1 MFNRKRKSR
10 NADSLFERD
19 SLFDKELFDDE
30 LFDIESFDI
39 DTSSADTPGL
49 DTEALDFSDVDF
61 NRMDFPEERPARPA
75 KPRHVIDIAELDT
88 DHHNPFHTEQAN
100 KSRWLVT
107 TCVAGMAGGLVIG
120 GALLGTFGLDK
131 ISGLT
136 QSGTDWQQT
145 ETNNKGDRIYGTFGV
160 SSYVSRTD
168 VSNVI
173 AEKPYKRITVAFDR
187 AETTGT
193 PNRSTSLVTAPGLV
207 GSLEPEYAPGARAEG
222 TPFHLAAR
230 PNVLDSEQGLGN
242 STTINKSFVKADSL
256 PYEENIT
263 LGQGETLMTV
273 LMNKGT
279 MKSRAVKLIRALEP
293 IYPTRNM
300 ADGQQIKLTVQ
311 LSKNLQGQDIIEPI
325 RLSFVPKGGR
335 EIVVEMD
342 ENGQYLSRAIDDGQK
357 TVRTADARGR
367 RSKAS
372 IRKSLYVAAKEQGIP
387 EPVIIEMMRVHGYDV
402 DFQRQ
407 IRPGDSFE
415 VFYGA
420 PDGAKASKRQVVLYS
435 ALTVGGNTKGYYRF
449 TTPDD
454 GITDYYDETGKSATK
469 FLMRTPING
478 VRISSRFGLRR
489 HPILGYT
496 KMHSGI
502 DFAAPY
508 GTPIKAA
515 GDGTI
520 QKIGRV
526 GAYGKYIRIRHA
538 NGYATAYA
546 HMSRFSKGLKKGSR
560 VRQNQV
566 IGYVGSTGRSTG
578 AHLHYEVL
586 VNGKQVDPMK
596 LRTPTGR
603 QLDGDILTAFNEQ
616 KTRVQSL
623 LAGAPV
629 QTQVAQAENQ

>member
-1 MFNRKRKSR
+1 MFSRKRKSR
-10 NADSLFERD
+10 NKD
-19 SLFDKELFDDE
+19 SLFDNDLFDDE
-30 LFDIESFDI
+30 LFDIES
-39 DTSSADTPGL
+39 S
-49 DTEALDFSDVDF
+49 ALDFSDVDF
-61 NRMDFPEERPARPA
+61 DRMDFPEEKPVHRPGSRQ
-75 KPRHVIDIAELDT
+75 VIDIAELDT
-88 DHHNPFHTEQAN
+88 DHHNPFHAEQSH

-136 QSGTDWQQT
+136 RSGTEWQQT
-145 ETNNKGDRIYGTFGV
+145 ESNSKGDRIYGTFGV
-160 SSYVSRTD
+160 SSFVSRTD

-173 AEKPYKRITVAFDR
+173 AEQPYKRITVAFDR

-193 PNRSTSLVTAPGLV
+193 PNRRTSLITAPALV
-207 GSLEPEYAPGARAEG
+207 GSLAPEYTPGKQAAG

-230 PNVLDSEQGLGN
+230 PNVLDPSNDLGN

-256 PYEENIT
+256 PYEESIV
-263 LGQGETLMTV
+263 LGKGETLMTV

-300 ADGQQIKLTVQ
+300 TDGQQIKLTVQ
-311 LSKNLQGQDIIEPI
+311 LSKNIEGQDIIEPI
-325 RLSFVPKGGR
+325 RLSFVPTGGP
-335 EIVVEMD
+335 EVVVEMD
-342 ENGQYLSRAIDDGQK
+342 ENGQYLSRAIDDRQQ
-357 TVRTADARGR
+357 TVRTANAQGH

-420 PDGAKASKRQVVLYS
+420 PDASKAAKRDVVLYS
-435 ALTVGGNTKGYYRF
+435 ALTVSGNTKGYYRF

-454 GITDYYDETGKSATK
+454 GITDYYDETGRSATK

-478 VRISSRFGLRR
+478 VRISSRYGLRR

-515 GDGTI
+515 GDGVI
-520 QKIGRV
+520 GKIGRV

-538 NGYATAYA
+538 NGYETAYA
-546 HMSRFSKGLKKGSR
+546 HMSRFSKGLKNGSR

-586 VNGKQVDPMK
+586 VKGKQVDPMK
-596 LRTPTGR
+596 LRMPTGR
-603 QLDGDILTAFNEQ
+603 QLEGEILNAFNKQ
-616 KTRVQSL
+616 KIRVKSL

-629 QTQVAQAENQ
+629 QTQVARAENQ

>member
-1 MFNRKRKSR
+1 MFSRKRKSR
-10 NADSLFERD
+10 NKD
-19 SLFDKELFDDE
+19 SLFDNDLFDDE
-30 LFDIESFDI
+30 LFDIES
-39 DTSSADTPGL
+39 S
-49 DTEALDFSDVDF
+49 ALDFSDVDF
-61 NRMDFPEERPARPA
+61 DRMDFPEDKPVRRPRS
-75 KPRHVIDIAELDT
+75 RHVIDIAELDT
-88 DHHNPFHTEQAN
+88 DHHNPFHTEQSH

-136 QSGTDWQQT
+136 RSGTEWQQT
-145 ETNNKGDRIYGTFGV
+145 ESNSKGDRIYGTFGV
-160 SSYVSRTD
+160 SSFVSRTD

-173 AEKPYKRITVAFDR
+173 AEQPYKRITVAFDR

-193 PNRSTSLVTAPGLV
+193 PNRRTSLITAPALV
-207 GSLEPEYAPGARAEG
+207 GSLAPEYAPGKQAAG
-222 TPFHLAAR
+222 TPFQLAAR
-230 PNVLDSEQGLGN
+230 PNVLDTSNDLGN

-256 PYEENIT
+256 PYEESIV

-300 ADGQQIKLTVQ
+300 TDGQQIKLTVQ
-311 LSKNLQGQDIIEPI
+311 LSKNIEGQDIIEPI
-325 RLSFVPKGGR
+325 RLSFVPTGGP
-335 EIVVEMD
+335 EVVVEMD
-342 ENGQYLSRAIDDGQK
+342 ENGQYLSRAIDDRQQ
-357 TVRTADARGR
+357 TVRTANAQGH

-372 IRKSLYVAAKEQGIP
+372 IRKSLYVAAKEQGVP

-420 PDGAKASKRQVVLYS
+420 PDASTAAKRDVVLYS
-435 ALTVGGNTKGYYRF
+435 ALTVSGNTKGYYRF

-454 GITDYYDETGKSATK
+454 GITDYYDETGRSATK

-478 VRISSRFGLRR
+478 VRISSRYGMRR

-515 GDGTI
+515 GDGVI

-538 NGYATAYA
+538 NGYETAYA
-546 HMSRFSKGLKKGSR
+546 HMSRFSKGLKNGSR

-586 VNGKQVDPMK
+586 VKGKQVDPMK
-596 LRTPTGR
+596 LRMPTGR
-603 QLDGDILTAFNEQ
+603 QLEGEILNAFNKQ
-616 KTRVQSL
+616 KTRVMSL

-629 QTQVAQAENQ
+629 QTQVARAENQ

>member
-1 MFNRKRKSR
+1 MFSRKRKSR
-10 NADSLFERD
+10 SKD
-19 SLFDKELFDDE
+19 SLFDNDLFDDE
-30 LFDIESFDI
+30 LFDIES
-39 DTSSADTPGL
+39 S
-49 DTEALDFSDVDF
+49 ALDFSDVDF
-61 NRMDFPEERPARPA
+61 DRMDFPEEKPVHRPRS
-75 KPRHVIDIAELDT
+75 RHVIDIAELDT
-88 DHHNPFHTEQAN
+88 DHHNPFHAEQSH

-136 QSGTDWQQT
+136 RSGTEWQQT
-145 ETNNKGDRIYGTFGV
+145 ESNSKGDRIYGTFGV
-160 SSYVSRTD
+160 SSFVSRTD

-173 AEKPYKRITVAFDR
+173 AEQPYKRITVAFDR

-193 PNRSTSLVTAPGLV
+193 PNRRTSLITAPALV
-207 GSLEPEYAPGARAEG
+207 GSLAPEYAPGKQAAG
-222 TPFHLAAR
+222 TPFQLAAR
-230 PNVLDSEQGLGN
+230 PNVLDPSNDLGN

-256 PYEENIT
+256 PYEESIV

-300 ADGQQIKLTVQ
+300 TDGQQIKLTVQ
-311 LSKNLQGQDIIEPI
+311 LSKNIEGQDIIEPI
-325 RLSFVPKGGR
+325 RLSFVPTGGP
-335 EIVVEMD
+335 EVVVEMD
-342 ENGQYLSRAIDDGQK
+342 ENGRYLSRAIDDRQQ
-357 TVRTADARGR
+357 TVRTANAQGH

-420 PDGAKASKRQVVLYS
+420 PDASTAAKRDVVLYS
-435 ALTVGGNTKGYYRF
+435 ALTVSGNTKGYYRF

-469 FLMRTPING
+469 SLMRTPING
-478 VRISSRFGLRR
+478 VRISSRYGLRR

-515 GDGTI
+515 GDGVI

-526 GAYGKYIRIRHA
+526 GAYGKYIRIRHS
-538 NGYATAYA
+538 NGYETAYA
-546 HMSRFSKGLKKGSR
+546 HMSRFSKGLKNGSR

-586 VNGKQVDPMK
+586 VKGKQVDPMK
-596 LRTPTGR
+596 LRMPTGR
-603 QLDGDILTAFNEQ
+603 QLEGEILNAFNKQ
-616 KTRVQSL
+616 KVRVKSL

-629 QTQVAQAENQ
+629 QTQVARAENQ

>member
-1 MFNRKRKSR
+1 MFSRKRKSR
-10 NADSLFERD
+10 NKD
-19 SLFDKELFDDE
+19 SLFDNDLFDDE
-30 LFDIESFDI
+30 LFDIES
-39 DTSSADTPGL
+39 S
-49 DTEALDFSDVDF
+49 ALDFSDVDF
-61 NRMDFPEERPARPA
+61 NRMDFPEDKPVRRPRS
-75 KPRHVIDIAELDT
+75 RHVIDIAELDT
-88 DHHNPFHTEQAN
+88 DHHNPFHTEQSH

-136 QSGTDWQQT
+136 RSGTEWQQT
-145 ETNNKGDRIYGTFGV
+145 ESNSKGDRIYGTFGV
-160 SSYVSRTD
+160 SSFVSRTD

-173 AEKPYKRITVAFDR
+173 AEQPYKRITVAFDR

-193 PNRSTSLVTAPGLV
+193 PNRRTSLITAPALV
-207 GSLEPEYAPGARAEG
+207 GSLAPEYAPGKQAAG
-222 TPFHLAAR
+222 TPFQLAAR
-230 PNVLDSEQGLGN
+230 PNVLDTSNDLGN

-256 PYEENIT
+256 PYEESIV

-300 ADGQQIKLTVQ
+300 TDGQQIKLTVQ
-311 LSKNLQGQDIIEPI
+311 LSKNIEGQDIIEPI
-325 RLSFVPKGGR
+325 RLSFVPTGGP
-335 EIVVEMD
+335 EVVVEMD
-342 ENGQYLSRAIDDGQK
+342 ENGQYLSRAIDDRQQ
-357 TVRTADARGR
+357 TVRTANAQGH

-420 PDGAKASKRQVVLYS
+420 PDASTAAKRDVVLYS
-435 ALTVGGNTKGYYRF
+435 ALTVSGNTKGYYRF

-454 GITDYYDETGKSATK
+454 GITDYYDETGRSATK

-478 VRISSRFGLRR
+478 VRISSRYGLRR

-515 GDGTI
+515 GDGVI

-538 NGYATAYA
+538 NGYETAYA
-546 HMSRFSKGLKKGSR
+546 HMSRFSKGLKNGSR

-586 VNGKQVDPMK
+586 VKGKQVDPMK
-596 LRTPTGR
+596 LRMPTGR
-603 QLDGDILTAFNEQ
+603 QLEGEILNAFNKQ
-616 KTRVQSL
+616 KTRVMSL

-629 QTQVAQAENQ
+629 QTQVARAENQ

>member
-1 MFNRKRKSR
+1 MFSRKRKSR
-10 NADSLFERD
+10 NADSLFEKD

-39 DTSSADTPGL
+39 DTTPLDSAGL

-61 NRMDFPEERPARPA
+61 NRMDFPEDRPARA
-75 KPRHVIDIAELDT
+75 VKPRHVIDIAELDT
-88 DHHNPFHTEQAN
+88 DHHNPFHTEQTH

-131 ISGLT
+131 ISGLAR
-136 QSGTDWQQT
+136 SGTDWQQT
-145 ETNNKGDRIYGTFGV
+145 EAGNKGDRIYGTFGV

-193 PNRSTSLVTAPGLV
+193 PNRGTTLAKAPALV
-207 GSLEPEYAPGARAEG
+207 GSLEPEYAPGTQTGAA
-222 TPFHLAAR
+222 PFQLAAR
-230 PNVLDSEQGLGN
+230 PNVLDSDAGLGN

-263 LGQGETLMTV
+263 LGPGETLMTV

-300 ADGQQIKLTVQ
+300 TDGQQIKLTVQ
-311 LSKNLQGQDIIEPI
+311 LSKNIQGQDIIEPI
-325 RLSFVPKGGR
+325 RLSFAPTAGR

-342 ENGQYLSRAIDDGQK
+342 ENGQYLSRAIDDGQQA
-357 TVRTADARGR
+357 VRTADARGR

-420 PDGAKASKRQVVLYS
+420 PEASKATKRQVVLYS
-435 ALTVGGNTKGYYRF
+435 ALTVGGDTKGYYRF

-478 VRISSRFGLRR
+478 ARISSRYGMRR

-496 KMHSGI
+496 KMHSGV
-502 DFAAPY
+502 DFAAPL

-515 GDGTI
+515 GAGVI
-520 QKIGRV
+520 EKIGRV

-538 NGYATAYA
+538 NGYKTAYA
-546 HMSRFSKGLKKGSR
+546 HMSKFAKSLKSGSR

-578 AHLHYEVL
+578 PHLHYEVI
-586 VNGKQVDPMK
+586 VKGKRVDPMK
-596 LRTPTGR
+596 LRMPTGR
-603 QLDGDILTAFNEQ
+603 QLEGKILTAFNEQ
-616 KTRVQSL
+616 KARVQSL
-623 LAGAPV
+623 LAGAPLE
-629 QTQVAQAENQ
+629 TQVAQADNQ

>member
-1 MFNRKRKSR
+1 MFSRKRKSR
-10 NADSLFERD
+10 NKD
-19 SLFDKELFDDE
+19 SLFDNDLFDDE
-30 LFDIESFDI
+30 LFDIES
-39 DTSSADTPGL
+39 S
-49 DTEALDFSDVDF
+49 ALDFSDVDF
-61 NRMDFPEERPARPA
+61 DRMDFPEDKPVRRPRS
-75 KPRHVIDIAELDT
+75 RHVIDIAELDT
-88 DHHNPFHTEQAN
+88 DHHNPFHTEQSH

-136 QSGTDWQQT
+136 RSGTEWQQT
-145 ETNNKGDRIYGTFGV
+145 ESNSKGDRIYGTFGV
-160 SSYVSRTD
+160 SSFVSRTD

-173 AEKPYKRITVAFDR
+173 AEQPYKRITVAFDR

-193 PNRSTSLVTAPGLV
+193 PNRRTSLITAPALV
-207 GSLEPEYAPGARAEG
+207 GSLAPEYAPGKQAAG
-222 TPFHLAAR
+222 TPFQLAAR
-230 PNVLDSEQGLGN
+230 PNVLDTSNDLGN

-256 PYEENIT
+256 PYEESIV

-300 ADGQQIKLTVQ
+300 TDGQQIKLTVQ
-311 LSKNLQGQDIIEPI
+311 LSKNIEGQDIIEPI
-325 RLSFVPKGGR
+325 RLSFVPTGGP
-335 EIVVEMD
+335 EVVVEMD
-342 ENGQYLSRAIDDGQK
+342 ENGQYLSRAIDDRQQ
-357 TVRTADARGR
+357 TVRTANAQGH

-420 PDGAKASKRQVVLYS
+420 PDASTAAKRDVVLYS
-435 ALTVGGNTKGYYRF
+435 ALTVSGNTKGYYRF

-454 GITDYYDETGKSATK
+454 GITDYYDETGRSATK

-478 VRISSRFGLRR
+478 VRISSRYGMRR

-515 GDGTI
+515 GDGVI

-538 NGYATAYA
+538 NGYETAYA
-546 HMSRFSKGLKKGSR
+546 HMSRFSKGLKNGSR

-586 VNGKQVDPMK
+586 VKGKQVDPMK
-596 LRTPTGR
+596 LRMPTGR
-603 QLDGDILTAFNEQ
+603 QLEGEILNAFNKQ
-616 KTRVQSL
+616 KTRVMSL

-629 QTQVAQAENQ
+629 QTQVARAENQ

>member
-1 MFNRKRKSR
+1 MFSRKRKSR
-10 NADSLFERD
+10 NKD
-19 SLFDKELFDDE
+19 SLFDDELFDDE
-30 LFDIESFDI
+30 LFDIEA
-39 DTSSADTPGL
+39 SS
-49 DTEALDFSDVDF
+49 LDFSDVDF
-61 NRMDFPEERPARPA
+61 SSLDFPEDEPARPA
-75 KPRHVIDIAELDT
+75 KSRHVIDIAELDT
-88 DHHNPFHTEQAN
+88 DHHNPFHNDQAH

-120 GALLGTFGLDK
+120 GALLGTLGLDR
-131 ISGLT
+131 IGGLT
-136 QSGTDWQQT
+136 RAGTDWQQT
-145 ETNNKGDRIYGTFGV
+145 ESNSKGDRIYGTFGV
-160 SSYVSRTD
+160 SSFVSRRD

-173 AEKPYKRITVAFDR
+173 AEQPYKRITVAFDR

-193 PNRSTSLVTAPGLV
+193 PNRRTSLITAPALV
-207 GSLEPEYAPGARAEG
+207 GSLAPDYTPGAQANA
-222 TPFHLAAR
+222 TPFRLAAR
-230 PNVLDSEQGLGN
+230 PNVLDTSPDPDN
-242 STTINKSFVKADSL
+242 STIITKSFVKADSL
-256 PYEENIT
+256 PYEETIV
-263 LGQGETLMTV
+263 LGEGQTLMTV

-293 IYPTRNM
+293 IYPTKNM
-300 ADGQQIKLTVQ
+300 SDGQQIKLTVQ
-311 LSKNLQGQDIIEPI
+311 LSKNIQGHDIIEPI
-325 RLSFVPKGGR
+325 RLSFAPKNGR
-335 EIVVEMD
+335 EIIVEMD
-342 ENGQYLSRAIDDGQK
+342 ENGQYLSRAIGDTTGR
-357 TVRTADARGR
+357 VRTAGR
-367 RSKAS
+367 QPHRSKAS
-372 IRKSLYVAAKEQGIP
+372 IRKSLYVAAKEQGVP

-420 PDGAKASKRQVVLYS
+420 PDTRAASSTRDVVLFS
-435 ALTVGGNTKGYYRF
+435 ALTVSGQTKGYFRF

-478 VRISSRFGLRR
+478 ARISSRYGMRR

-515 GDGTI
+515 GDGVI
-520 QKIGRV
+520 KKIGRV

-538 NGYATAYA
+538 NGYETAYA
-546 HMSRFSKGLKKGSR
+546 HMSRFSKGLVAGSR

-586 VNGKQVDPMK
+586 VKGKQVDPMK
-596 LRTPTGR
+596 LRMPTGR
-603 QLDGDILTAFNEQ
+603 QLDGDILNAFNKE
-616 KTRVQSL
+616 KGRVRTL
-623 LAGAPV
+623 MAGAPV
-629 QTQVAQAENQ
+629 QTQVARAENQ